1 MSAAVRL
8 GLLGGTFDPPH
19 LGHLALA
26 RAARDQLAL
35 DELRWVPA
43 GEPWQKAMRT
53 LAPAADRLAMVHAL
67 VAGEPRMRVDDVEI
81 RRAGPSYTVDTVLA
95 LRREHPD
102 AEWVLVVGQD
112 QYARLHTWHRWRELL
127 AAVTLAVAA
136 REGAPP
142 LAPAELHG
150 MPHRMTVIDLPPVA
164 VSSTAVRDAA
174 ARGDDLRAQVGP
186 AVAAYIERH
195 ALYRVPPNPTPPRS

>member
-1 MSAAVRL
+1 MSKALRL

-43 GEPWQKAMRT
+43 GAPWQKAGRV

-67 VAGEPRMRVDDVEI
+67 VDGEARMRVDDVEI
-81 RRAGPSYTVDTVLA
+81 RRVGPSYTVDTVLA
-95 LRREHPD
+95 LRRERPD
-102 AEWVLVVGQD
+102 ADLFLVVGQD

-127 AAVTLAVAA
+127 DAVTLAVAG

-142 LAPAELHG
+142 QAPAELAG
-150 MPHRMTVIDLPPVA
+150 VAHRMVAIDLPPVA

-174 ARGDDLRAQVGP
+174 ARGADLRTHVGA

-195 ALYRVPPNPTPPRS
+195 HLYRPSTPLPARS

>member
-1 MSAAVRL
+1 MSKALRL

-43 GEPWQKAMRT
+43 GAPWQKAGRA

-67 VAGEPRMRVDDVEI
+67 VDGEARMRVDDVEI
-81 RRAGPSYTVDTVLA
+81 RRTGPSYTVDTVLA
-95 LRREHPD
+95 LRRERPD
-102 AEWVLVVGQD
+102 ADLFLVVGQD

-127 AAVTLAVAA
+127 DAVTLAVAG

-142 LAPAELHG
+142 QAPAELAG
-150 MPHRMTVIDLPPVA
+150 VAHRMVAIDLPPVA

-174 ARGDDLRAQVGP
+174 ARGADLRAHVGA
-186 AVAAYIERH
+186 AVAAYIECH
-195 ALYRVPPNPTPPRS
+195 HLYRPSTPLPARS